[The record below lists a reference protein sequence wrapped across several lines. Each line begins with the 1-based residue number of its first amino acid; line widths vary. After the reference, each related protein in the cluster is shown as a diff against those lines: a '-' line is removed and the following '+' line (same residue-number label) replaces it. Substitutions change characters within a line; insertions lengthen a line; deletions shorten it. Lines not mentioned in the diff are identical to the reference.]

1 MVNSVRPPFALKRGL
16 VRARQA
22 VPSLPDE
29 SGVGFALKRF
39 AVRARRA
46 QTSLPEWSAALL
58 IGFHLAVVP
67 TASFGVKLLQPVL
80 EQRAA
85 QQVSVARNA
94 DVLETVWALVSGQ
107 HYGVDLDAWA
117 DGFEELEHDLERVLH
132 SDDGLHAAVGGLMTR
147 LQDPYSKYTP
157 PLQQQTATAASTYG
171 LELAERPPAAGGA
184 GPFRPEPFVVSSL
197 TPDSPAERA
206 GLRLGDMVLEVDGL
220 STTKG
225 FGADTVRRLL
235 RAPVP
240 PESGGTMQLRVQR
253 GGGSRPRTVVVVAP
267 PADAPAD
274 ALARDAPV
282 RGDVLRSESGAM
294 RVGYLRIR
302 SFSEAGTATLRS
314 ELKAMEAAGDV
325 RGYLL
330 DLRNNP
336 GGQVREAM
344 EQASLFLPNRQAVVA
359 YTLDSAGF
367 LTTHDVKKIQANEI
381 ADLEAGGSG
390 GGGPPPAVA
399 SAAALTSSAVPVEW
413 IGAADAGAA
422 AAAAGSAATTKPI
435 VVLVDRGT
443 ASSAELLAAA
453 LHDNERALLV
463 GEATYGKGLIQR
475 VFPLPDGGELKLT
488 IGEYLRPTKQH
499 VRRGVGGGIQPDL
512 RCAATPW
519 GGEGAAPDTCVR
531 RAAEWIGAADALA
544 DAGAVADR
552 GSLLQLSRPL

>member
-1 MVNSVRPPFALKRGL
+1 MVNSVRPPFALKRAA

-240 PESGGTMQLRVQR
+240 PESGGTMRLRVQR

-282 RGDVLRSESGAM
+282 RGDVLRSESGAT

-344 EQASLFLPNRQAVVA
+344 EQASSLPPESPGGRRVHLGLGGLPHHARRQE
-359 YTLDSAGF
+359 DSGER
-367 LTTHDVKKIQANEI
+367 DRRPR
-381 ADLEAGGSG
+381 GRRRG

-399 SAAALTSSAVPVEW
+399 SAAALTSAAVPVEW

>member
-1 MVNSVRPPFALKRGL
+1 M
-16 VRARQA
+16 
-22 VPSLPDE
+22 
-29 SGVGFALKRF
+29 
-39 AVRARRA
+39 
-46 QTSLPEWSAALL
+46 
-58 IGFHLAVVP
+58 
-67 TASFGVKLLQPVL
+67 
-80 EQRAA
+80 
-85 QQVSVARNA
+85 ARNA
-94 DVLETVWALVSGQ
+94 DVLETVWALVSGE

-157 PLQQQTATAASTYG
+157 LLQQQTATAASTYG

-184 GPFRPEPFVVSSL
+184 GPFRPEPFVVSEPHARLSGG
-197 TPDSPAERA
+197 ARA
-206 GLRLGDMVLEVDGL
+206 CASATWYWR
-220 STTKG
+220 STACRPPRASVPTRC
-225 FGADTVRRLL
+225 AASS
-235 RAPVP
+235 APVP
-240 PESGGTMQLRVQR
+240 PESGGTMRLRVQR

-282 RGDVLRSESGAM
+282 RGDVLRSESGAT

-336 GGQVREAM
+336 GGQVRGGDGAGF
-344 EQASLFLPNRQAVVA
+344 SLPPNRQAVVRIH
-359 YTLDSAGF
+359 LGLGGLPHHPRRQEDSGQRDRRPRGRRRRRRA
-367 LTTHDVKKIQANEI
+367 A
-381 ADLEAGGSG
+381 AGGGERG
-390 GGGPPPAVA
+390 GADVVGG
-399 SAAALTSSAVPVEW
+399 SCRMDR
-413 IGAADAGAA
+413 AADAGAA

-463 GEATYGKGLIQR
+463 GEATYGKG
-475 VFPLPDGGELKLT
+475 
-488 IGEYLRPTKQH
+488 
-499 VRRGVGGGIQPDL
+499 
-512 RCAATPW
+512 
-519 GGEGAAPDTCVR
+519 
-531 RAAEWIGAADALA
+531 
-544 DAGAVADR
+544 
-552 GSLLQLSRPL
+552 